1 VGAPVRTLSL
11 SGFLPGA
18 CRTRRQVSV
27 GVDAWLRRDA
37 KRYTCD
43 DRADNASSCQQP
55 IHTHPSAS
63 LLRFMETS
71 PPPPVDPADTSGHKP
86 PPYDGGFSDEVRE
99 RERAAEV
106 PRSHSTRGLCG
117 VVRALIWELHWPPQ
131 ISLFPQPQPTADRE
145 WADVAS

>member
-55 IHTHPSAS
+55 IHTHPSAT

-106 PRSHSTRGLCG
+106 PRSHSTRG
-117 VVRALIWELHWPPQ
+117 
-131 ISLFPQPQPTADRE
+131 
-145 WADVAS
+145 